1 MDHSGYNDYISRVKP
16 LDPIIFSKLEFYG
29 FTFEDFVKIKS
40 DLLPYLG
47 QIIAEVEKIYGV
59 PEHHLSKALK
69 EQVKDH
75 LMQELRLQEGSKM
88 I

>member
-1 MDHSGYNDYISRVKP
+1 M
-16 LDPIIFSKLEFYG
+16 
-29 FTFEDFVKIKS
+29 KIKS